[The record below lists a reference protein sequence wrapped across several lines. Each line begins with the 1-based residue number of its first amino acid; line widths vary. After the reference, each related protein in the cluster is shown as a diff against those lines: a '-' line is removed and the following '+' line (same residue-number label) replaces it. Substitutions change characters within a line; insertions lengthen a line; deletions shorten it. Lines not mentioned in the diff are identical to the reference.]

1 MTSIL
6 SVTKHTVTRLLTVL
20 AALAFLSAC
29 SEDSATQT
37 TPQTAAETTP
47 APGDNPATAAV
58 AVATEDEF
66 EYEAD
71 RFADI
76 RMLRYQVPGFEDLN
90 DRQKELLYYL
100 SQAALS
106 GRDIMYD
113 QNYKHNLRIRRTLE
127 EILKNYEGDR
137 DTENFANLVTYAKQ
151 VWFANG
157 IHHHYSGLKFTPLF
171 DAGYFR
177 EVVTSAAPLSSLPL
191 REGQSVEQLIAE
203 LTPIL
208 FDPNLDPKKVN
219 TADGVDKVATS
230 AVNFYEGVTEQEV
243 VDFYAAKSAEDDATP
258 VSHGLN
264 SKLVKVDGEIVE
276 QVWRVGGMY
285 TEALEQVVYWLERA
299 IEVAENEKQR
309 TAFELLVKY
318 YRSGDLEDFDA
329 YNIAWVE
336 DTDSAIDVI
345 NGFIE
350 VYNDPLGYRGSFESV
365 VSFRDAEATLRI
377 SAIGER
383 AQWFED
389 NSPIQNDHKKA
400 DVTGIDGKVITVV
413 MESGDASPA
422 TPIGINLPNSS
433 WIRAE
438 HGSKSV
444 SLGNIVSAYNSS
456 PSKTLEEFAFNEEEI
471 LRSRTHSEQAGD
483 LHTDMHEVIGHAS
496 GRINPGV
503 GTTRETLRQYASTLE
518 EGRADLVALYY
529 ILDPMLIEIG
539 VMDSLDVGRS
549 EYDAYIRGGAMLQ
562 LYRLQPGELV
572 EEAHMRNRQLVA
584 LWSYEQGLEENVIER
599 VVRDGKTYFV
609 VNDYEKLRE
618 IFGRLLR
625 EIQRIKSEGDFEAA
639 RDLVENYGTQ
649 VDQELHAEVLERY
662 AALDVAPYSGF
673 VNPRIVADDTN
684 GVVSNVR
691 VEYPEDFM
699 AQMLEYAQ
707 DYSFLPTDN

>member
-1 MTSIL
+1 
-6 SVTKHTVTRLLTVL
+6 V
-20 AALAFLSAC
+20 
-29 SEDSATQT
+29 
-37 TPQTAAETTP
+37 AAE
-47 APGDNPATAAV
+47 NSIPATESSALP
-58 AVATEDEF
+58 TEISF

-76 RMLRYQVPGFEDLN
+76 RMLRYQAPGFEELSEQ
-90 DRQKELLYYL
+90 QKELLYYL

-113 QNYKHNLRIRRTLE
+113 QNFKHNLRIRRTLE
-127 EILKNYEGDR
+127 EVLKNYDGDTT
-137 DTENFANLVTYAKQ
+137 TENFEHFTTYAKQ

-171 DAGYFR
+171 DEEYFN
-177 EVVTSAAPLSSLPL
+177 EIVTASASQSNLPL
-191 REGQSVEQLIAE
+191 RKDQSVEQLVAE

-208 FDPNLDPKKVN
+208 FDASVAPKKVN

-230 AVNFYEGVTEQEV
+230 AVNFYEGVSEKEV
-243 VDFYAAKSAEDDATP
+243 VDFYAEKSANDGATP

-264 SKLVKVDGEIVE
+264 SKLVKVDGEIIE
-276 QVWRVGGMY
+276 RVWRVGGMY
-285 TEALEQVVYWLERA
+285 SEALEQVVYWLERA
-299 IEVAENEKQR
+299 ISVAENEKQQ
-309 TAFELLVKY
+309 TALELLVKY

-365 VSFRDAEATLRI
+365 VSFRDAEATRRI

-389 NSPIQNDHKKA
+389 NSPIQDNHKKA
-400 DVTGIDGKVITVV
+400 NVTGIDGKVITVV

-456 PSKTLEEFAFNEEEI
+456 PSKTLEEFAFTEEEI

-496 GRINPGV
+496 GQINEGV

-529 ILDPMLIEIG
+529 IMDPMLIEIG

-549 EYDAYIRGGAMLQ
+549 EYDSYIRGGAMLQ

-584 LWSYEQGLEENVIER
+584 LWSYEQGLEDNVIER

-609 VNDYEKLRE
+609 VNDYGKLRE
-618 IFGRLLR
+618 IFGRLLN

-639 RDLVENYGTQ
+639 RNLVENYGTQ
-649 VDQELHAEVLERY
+649 VDEDLHAEVLERY

-673 VNPRIVADDTN
+673 VNPRIVADDVN
-684 GVVSNVR
+684 GIVSNVR
-691 VEYPEDFM
+691 IEYPDSFM
-699 AQMLEYAQ
+699 AQMLEYAAE
-707 DYSFLPTDN
+707 YSFLPNEN